1 MFVEIG
7 DTMRRIWPRVKVF
20 FVTFPSVVGIVW
32 LFTEIHAYFTGD
44 SIRAVLGLN
53 WWLPFIALPM
63 AVALLAMAFYRRPSN
78 RELAVKKT
86 DDAREKVRQ
95 WGKRVTYVEWDEQAW
110 HLLGHALQFAHEAI
124 ENDPEFQR
132 PWTLLADIYCRIGNE
147 KLARECLK
155 RSYKLATPGPYHPG
169 RFYREVE
176 RRIERGC
183 TQTMPRWFE
192 EKYARYWVL
201 PR

>member
-1 MFVEIG
+1 
-7 DTMRRIWPRVKVF
+7 MRRIWSRIKVF
-20 FVTFPSVVGIVW
+20 FTTFLGTTGAIWLVTQIY
-32 LFTEIHAYFTGD
+32 TYFTGD
-44 SIRAVLGLN
+44 TVRPSLGLN
-53 WWLPFIALPM
+53 WWLLFIALPAAIAFLV
-63 AVALLAMAFYRRPSN
+63 AVFQRRHTS
-78 RELAVKKT
+78 RELADKKT

-95 WGKRVTYVEWDEQAW
+95 WGDRITHVGWDEQAW

-124 ENDPEFQR
+124 ENDPEYQR
-132 PWTLLADIYCRIGNE
+132 PWTLLADIYCRIGKE

-176 RRIERGC
+176 RRIEGGC
-183 TQTMPRWFE
+183 TQAVPQWFE
-192 EKYARYWVL
+192 EKHARYWVL